1 MSQKG
6 SQHRGKICP
15 KSDRMR
21 SEGAFEGFLK
31 MNRKSTPKWRPEGSP
46 MGAQLGARIESN
58 KCLKTGSLSGMALGR
73 PRVDLGTILGAMLS
87 VF

>member
-6 SQHRGKICP
+6 SQNRGKIAS
-15 KSDRMR
+15 KSDQMR

-31 MNRKSTPKWRPEGSP
+31 MSRKSTPKWKAKGSP
-46 MGAQLGARIESN
+46 MGAQLGARIES
-58 KCLKTGSLSGMALGR
+58 KMGLKTRSLSGRALGR
-73 PRVDLGTILGAMLS
+73 PRVDLGTILGAILG